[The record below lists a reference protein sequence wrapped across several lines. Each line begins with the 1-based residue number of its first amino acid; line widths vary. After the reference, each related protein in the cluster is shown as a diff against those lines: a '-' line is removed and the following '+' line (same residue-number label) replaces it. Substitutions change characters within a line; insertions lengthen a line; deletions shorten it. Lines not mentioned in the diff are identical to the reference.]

1 MNLEEIRSLVQI
13 MNEGKLTCVEVTEG
27 ETKIRL
33 EKQPAAGSVGA
44 PAAAAPTSVPAQ
56 PQTAAEQAPGNA
68 PQYIEV
74 KSPMVGVF
82 YAASS
87 PESQPFVQIG
97 QKVKKGD
104 ILCVIEAM
112 KLMNELN
119 ADADGEIAEVC
130 AQNGQIVEYGQT
142 LFKLR

>member
-13 MNEGKLTCVEVTEG
+13 MSEGKLTCVEVTEG

-33 EKQPAAGSVGA
+33 EKQPAAGSA
-44 PAAAAPTSVPAQ
+44 CASAAAVPESVPAQ
-56 PQTAAEQAPGNA
+56 PRAAVEQAQGNTA
-68 PQYIEV
+68 PYIEV
-74 KSPMVGVF
+74 ESPMVGVF
-82 YAASS
+82 YASPS
-87 PESQPFVQIG
+87 PESRPFVQIG

-104 ILCVIEAM
+104 VLCVIEAM

-119 ADADGEIAEVC
+119 ADADGEIAEIC